1 MTRPCYLLLLLAA
14 LGLSTPTSAQ
24 VPTPQNPIARILT
37 GDEFAQTLTAQKGA
51 VVVVH
56 FWATWC
62 QPCLGELPLLAKL
75 AEKYKPEGVVF
86 LPFSLDDPT
95 PKQAAHVAR
104 ILRAKVRDAAFSPIL
119 SLEPSPRF
127 LARWLPDWE
136 GDIPAFFVFDPAQ
149 KLRGVHIGNILP
161 GEFQALVK
169 AGRADYSSGSP

>member
-1 MTRPCYLLLLLAA
+1 MTQPILLLAA
-14 LGLSTPTSAQ
+14 LLLAAPAFAQ
-24 VPTPQNPIARILT
+24 PPDPKPQAARILT
-37 GDEFAQTLTAQKGA
+37 SDEFAQTLAAHKGA

-75 AEKYKPEGVVF
+75 AEKYRPEGVVF

-136 GDIPAFFVFDPAQ
+136 GEIPAFFVFDPAQ
-149 KLRGVHIGNILP
+149 RLRGAHIGNIFP
-161 GEFQALVK
+161 GDFHALVK

>member
-1 MTRPCYLLLLLAA
+1 MTQWALLFATLFLA
-14 LGLSTPTSAQ
+14 TPAFAEPPAPKPA
-24 VPTPQNPIARILT
+24 VARILT
-37 GDEFAQTLTAQKGA
+37 SAEFAQTLAAHKGA

-86 LPFSLDDPT
+86 LPYSLDDPT
-95 PKQAAHVAR
+95 PQQAAHVAR

-127 LARWLPDWE
+127 LSRWLPDWA

-149 KLRGVHIGNILP
+149 NLRGAHIGNIHSE
-161 GEFQALVK
+161 EFHALVK